1 MQVSVDYDQLELL
14 HHHRQGHEE
23 RGQLRVRGM
32 AGVHRGRGSSVSP
45 QEGDQVLAACGAPG
59 SGRRM
64 GLAGRGRGGGTRRR
78 SSVRLYTNPE
88 NVGARRGGVRERHQ
102 QMSRGDHRSG
112 LEVDSVG
119 TFQPSHPASS
129 RRVQPTLRGRDN
141 GFDQQR
147 VTSQQPRRRTGL

>member
-1 MQVSVDYDQLELL
+1 MDYDQLELL
-14 HHHRQGHEE
+14 HHHRRGHEE
-23 RGQLRVRGM
+23 QGQLRVRGM
-32 AGVHRGRGSSVSP
+32 VGGAQGRGSSVPP
-45 QEGDQVLAACGAPG
+45 QQEDQVPAACGAPW

-64 GLAGRGRGGGTRRR
+64 GLAGRGRGGGTSHR

-102 QMSRGDHRSG
+102 QMTRGDHRSG

-129 RRVQPTLRGRDN
+129 RRVEPTLRGRDN